1 MFSQKKYSGILFP
14 AIIMMLFFLSC
25 KKDKNDKPN
34 SDPDNSLPATFAMG
48 VDLSYVNQVED
59 HGGVYLENGVKADP
73 FEMLSNHGANT
84 VRLRLWHNP
93 DWVYDLYDHEVPL
106 YSGYN
111 DVVKSISRA
120 KNAGMDVLLDF
131 HYSDVWAD
139 PGHQDVPA
147 AWRDITDID
156 VLADSVYNYT
166 YKILSN
172 LLARNL
178 LPEMVQIGNETNCGM
193 MMTHTPAGFPSLNV
207 CEGNWGNFGKVV
219 NAGIAAVRDVD
230 ELAEQETIIALHVA
244 DPRNL
249 SWWLDDVI
257 HKGNVTDFDVMGF
270 SFYHIWH
277 NTIAYNDIPNLIAQL
292 KNTYNRDFMLLETAY
307 PFTTANNDN
316 YSNIYYNQDIL
327 PGFPYTV
334 EGQRDFM
341 IDITQKMMDAGAIG
355 VFYWEPAWIS
365 SQMRDLWGVGS
376 SWENCAFFN
385 FSGNLTPVVEYFT
398 WEYK

>member
-1 MFSQKKYSGILFP
+1 MLSKKLHLGYFPIILL
-14 AIIMMLFFLSC
+14 MLFYSC
-25 KKDKNDKPN
+25 RADNKDNPDPIDNDTIPP
-34 SDPDNSLPATFAMG
+34 SFVMG

-59 HGGVYLENGVKADP
+59 HGGIYRENGAVVDP
-73 FEMLSNHGANT
+73 FEVLSNHGANA

-93 DWVYDLYDHEVPL
+93 DWVFGLYDHEVPL
-106 YSGYN
+106 YSGFD
-111 DVVKSISRA
+111 DVAKSIARA
-120 KNAGMDVLLDF
+120 KDAGMQVLLDF

-147 AWRDITDID
+147 AWRNITDIN

-166 YKILSN
+166 YNTLSR
-172 LLARNL
+172 LLSQNL

-193 MMTHTPAGFPSLNV
+193 MITNTPQGFPALNV
-207 CEGNWGNFGKVV
+207 CQGNWVNFGKVV

-230 ELAEQETIIALHVA
+230 ELAGRKTTIALHVA

-249 SWWLDDVI
+249 SWWLNDVI
-257 HKGNVTDFDVMGF
+257 SKANVLDFDVMGF

-277 NTIAYNDIPNLIAQL
+277 TTIAYNAIPGLITEL
-292 KNTYNRDFMLLETAY
+292 KNTYNRDFMVLETAY

-316 YSNIYYNQDIL
+316 YSNIYYNQDII

-341 IDITQKMMDAGAIG
+341 ADITQKMMNAGAIG

-365 SQMRDLWGVGS
+365 SDMRDFWGVGS

-385 FSGNLTPVVEYFT
+385 FSGNLTGVVEYLKK
-398 WEYK
+398 EYD